1 MVNCPQSEKVF
12 SLYQVIP
19 DTLQKPVWPLAF
31 QQMSPSLKSALR
43 ARAWDTETSM
53 SSLKGGSIHPLTM
66 TGRSAMHYHHND
78 TLTDLS
84 SHPDPQTLT
93 QPVAHPTEDTHS
105 SDTLLHIKANPRPG
119 PVCLPLLKSLC
130 PSITALCPH
139 SSPVMTQ
146 LFQQRWSSVTAH
158 TALVPPA
165 WPIHSLATTFLFQC
179 TLQFTT
185 RVISVG
191 FHYNSLIKALGL
203 AARRYTVQQREVSF
217 RPFFL
222 VSLRESSFYATSN
235 TQSSRSKKEPWQR
248 GACKTTVHLFA
259 ILASIW
265 AVVFSVSLGG
275 IQTKH
280 ANGNQN
286 TITANLWNLSY
297 YKQCTFPINLIKK
310 IWFVLGKLSNS
321 VSGAASLQNWNIIWI
336 PVVFIRYNFHKL
348 FS

>member
-1 MVNCPQSEKVF
+1 
-12 SLYQVIP
+12 
-19 DTLQKPVWPLAF
+19 
-31 QQMSPSLKSALR
+31 
-43 ARAWDTETSM
+43 
-53 SSLKGGSIHPLTM
+53 
-66 TGRSAMHYHHND
+66 MHYHHND

-84 SHPDPQTLT
+84 SHPDPQSLT
-93 QPVAHPTEDTHS
+93 QPVAHPAEDTHS
-105 SDTLLHIKANPRPG
+105 SDTLLHIKANPWPG
-119 PVCLPLLKSLC
+119 PVCLPVLKSLC
-130 PSITALCPH
+130 PSVTALCPH
-139 SSPVMTQ
+139 SSPAPLSYSNNADVLWLHTQ
-146 LFQQRWSSVTAH
+146 LWFLQLDQYTLWPLHFYFNAPFSLP
-158 TALVPPA
+158 LV
-165 WPIHSLATTFLFQC
+165 WF
-179 TLQFTT
+179 
-185 RVISVG
+185 SVG
-191 FHYNSLIKALGL
+191 FQYNSLIKALGL

-217 RPFFL
+217 RLFFL
-222 VSLRESSFYATSN
+222 VCLRESSFYATSN
-235 TQSSRSKKEPWQR
+235 TQSSRSKKEPWQG
-248 GACKTTVHLFA
+248 GACKTTAHLFA

-336 PVVFIRYNFHKL
+336 PVGFIRYNFHKL